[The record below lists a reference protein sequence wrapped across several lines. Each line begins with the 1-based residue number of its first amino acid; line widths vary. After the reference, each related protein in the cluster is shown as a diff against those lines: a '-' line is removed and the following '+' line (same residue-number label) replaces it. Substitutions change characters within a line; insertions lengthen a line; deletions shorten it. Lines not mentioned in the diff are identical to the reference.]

1 MSSALMSTC
10 GDNTRHGDKHVTV
23 IIDLTPVADDAG
35 ASRLL
40 DMVPGCS
47 TQVFKTR
54 LAERPTRWREGVE
67 VVAMD
72 GFTGFTTAT
81 TEELPKGS

>member
-1 MSSALMSTC
+1 
-10 GDNTRHGDKHVTV
+10 
-23 IIDLTPVADDAG
+23 
-35 ASRLL
+35 
-40 DMVPGCS
+40 MVPGCS

-54 LAERPTRWREGVE
+54 LAERPQEWSNQIET
-67 VVAMD
+67 VAMD